1 MNKVQEYIYN
11 LLSATKRR
19 GEWYCFNCPSCCRFG
34 EKRPDYKQRAGIN
47 FTGEGLVYNCF
58 NCKMTWGWQPGSH
71 MSQKFRMFLEDMG
84 LSYQQIMDV
93 RKIIDEYLDTTEEH
107 KEVEKK
113 RVIRSIPDG
122 FKSIKQSL
130 FENNNSQT
138 LRKIYGYITSRSER
152 LLEWEDLL
160 WKEDV
165 EAFLI
170 PVREFG
176 KVVGYS
182 LRNIINETDHKYIHY
197 IPSGCLYNFDNLLK
211 PRKYQIVVEGQLD
224 ALAIDGIG
232 ILSNTFTDDKL
243 KRLLDYKGDAE
254 IIILPDRD
262 EAGKKIVQQVLENN
276 LPFSISFPNWEKGI
290 KDAFDAVRK
299 YGRLY
304 TIYDI
309 INSRESDKTKI
320 KIKEGSW
327 FNV

>member
-11 LLSATKRR
+11 ILPATRRR

-34 EKRPDYKQRAGIN
+34 EKRPDSKQRAGIN
-47 FTGEGLVYNCF
+47 FTADGIVYNCF
-58 NCKMTWGWQPGSH
+58 NCRMTWGWHPGNH

-84 LSYQQIMDV
+84 LNYEKINEV
-93 RKIIDEYLDTTEEH
+93 RKLIDEYLDTDVEQ
-107 KEVEKK
+107 KEVVKK
-113 RVIRSIPDG
+113 RIYRSIPDG
-122 FKSIKQSL
+122 FKSIRQSL
-130 FENNNSQT
+130 FDNNNSKE
-138 LRKIYGYITSRSER
+138 LKKIYGYITSRSER

-160 WKEDV
+160 WKDDV

-170 PVREFG
+170 PVKEFG

-182 LRNIINETDHKYIHY
+182 LRNIVDDTDHKYIHY

-211 PRKYQIVVEGQLD
+211 NRKYQIVVEGQLD
-224 ALAIDGIG
+224 ALAIDGIS
-232 ILSNTFTDDKL
+232 ILSNVFTDDKL
-243 KRLLDYKGDAE
+243 KRLMDYKGDSE

-262 EAGKKIVQQVLENN
+262 NAGKKIVEQVLNEK

-290 KDAFDAVRK
+290 KDAFDAVKK

-309 INSRESDKTKI
+309 INNKEEDKTKI
-320 KIKEGSW
+320 KMRAGSW